1 MRRFLPVF
9 LACMV
14 VSVGLASWEGS
25 AQQTAPA
32 APGTA
37 PKVGGAIKE
46 KMKEKVMEP
55 IDLNGATEGQLESL
69 PGLQKGVA
77 KKIAAGRPYKTPEE
91 LVTKKILSK
100 ASFEKIKHLVEV
112 KP

>member
-1 MRRFLPVF
+1 LGAGP
-9 LACMV
+9 
-14 VSVGLASWEGS
+14 SVITLVCGQSISL
-25 AQQTAPA
+25 
-32 APGTA
+32 
-37 PKVGGAIKE
+37 
-46 KMKEKVMEP
+46 
-55 IDLNGATEGQLESL
+55 ATEGELESL
-69 PGLQKGVA
+69 PGLQKDVA